1 MTTNRVLRRNDVSR
15 SPYIEQPLI
24 PEGMTVHEYRINRP
38 RVRVSTFRRLVGY
51 GVLR

>member
-1 MTTNRVLRRNDVSR
+1 MPRT
-15 SPYIEQPLI
+15 PYIEPPLI